1 MPVVT
6 VRVKPNG
13 LPIAITGSP
22 TWAVSELP
30 RGSGRSLALSGLTL
44 STARSLEGS
53 RPLTWAGTKSP
64 FSPKRTRT
72 SEAPST
78 TWALVRIVPSL
89 STTKPEPV
97 AVPCCGSPNGESVL
111 VTPRDWMNTTPV
123 PSFL

>member
-1 MPVVT
+1 MVT

-30 RGSGRSLALSGLTL
+30 SGTGRSLALLGSTL

-53 RPLTWAGTKSP
+53 RPLTWADTKSP
-64 FSPKRTRT
+64 FSPKRTFT
-72 SEAPST
+72 SLAPST

-89 STTKPEPV
+89 PTTKPEPV
-97 AVPCCGSPNGESVL
+97 AVPCCGRPNGECVL
-111 VTPRDWMNTTPV
+111 VTPLAWMNTTPW
-123 PSFL
+123 PSVL